1 MRKGWRTAASWRSL
15 QAFVGL
21 ALVFIAS
28 ILVSPVD
35 SGGRVVF
42 LDPVN
47 LSNVTRQVAENG
59 ILSVG
64 MTVVILVGGI
74 DLSVGSLMALGAT
87 LTAML
92 FMERQWTLAGRIAVG
107 AQGIG
112 VGLLALAVARTALRR
127 FAYGWLLALLAAVPV
142 GIGAGALVARQVP
155 VGFGVLGVAVP
166 VLCTGVLLGGLSGL
180 VSAKGKL
187 QPFVVTLAMMS
198 AGLGLARLSSSGAAR
213 DIGFGAGAAP
223 RAFQTLREPIGGY
236 FPIPALF
243 FLVSVVVVHV
253 LLQRT
258 RFGRH
263 VYAIGGNE
271 EASRLSGVFVD
282 RVKVAAFALCG
293 GLAALTGIIH
303 CAQNLQGNPN
313 DGIGLELDAI
323 AAVVIGGTSLTGGR
337 GSVLGTLVG
346 VLIIGVLNNI
356 MSLCNVDANFQL
368 ILKGAIIVLTVL
380 FQEGRLSIPSAWA
393 AHLAKRRPSQ

>member
-1 MRKGWRTAASWRSL
+1 MRMGSSSAARFHSSRAL
-15 QAFVGL
+15 LGL
-21 ALVFIAS
+21 AIVFGAS
-28 ILVSPVD
+28 VLLSPVD
-35 SGGRVVF
+35 RDGRVIF

-47 LSNVTRQVAENG
+47 LSNVSRQVAENG

-64 MTVVILVGGI
+64 MTVVVLIGGI
-74 DLSVGSLMALGAT
+74 DLSVGSVMALGAT

-92 FMERQWTLAGRIAVG
+92 FMERQWTLASGLAVG
-107 AQGIG
+107 AE
-112 VGLLALAVARTALRR
+112 
-127 FAYGWLLALLAAVPV
+127 AAV
-142 GIGAGALVARQVP
+142 GALVACWLVARVLAGTAARGWVAGVAGTAVAGGALWWGARQVQT
-155 VGFGVLGVAVP
+155 GFGVLGAALP
-166 VLCTGVLLGGLSGL
+166 VVCVGVLLGSLSGAI
-180 VSAKGKL
+180 VARGKL

-198 AGLGLARLSSSGAAR
+198 AALGLARLSSSGAAR

-223 RAFQTLREPIGGY
+223 VAFRVLREPIGGY
-236 FPIPALF
+236 FPVPALF
-243 FLVSVVVVHV
+243 FVAAAAGVWV
-253 LLQRT
+253 LLQHT

-271 EASRLSGVFVD
+271 EAARLSGVFVD
-282 RVKVAAFALCG
+282 RAKLAAFALSG
-293 GLAALTGIIH
+293 GLSALTGVIH

-346 VLIIGVLNNI
+346 VLVIGILNNI
-356 MSLCNVDANFQL
+356 MSLRNVDANFQL

-380 FQEGRLSIPSAWA
+380 FQEGRFGVFT
-393 AHLAKRRPSQ
+393 RREQK